1 LKQDSKAQVDKRLP
15 SIHILNSHKEK
26 EMLDFRKLFL
36 AAAILALMSV
46 SAFAQLSPLSCVA
59 QAAGTP
65 SIRAEGVA
73 ELVGDV
79 LILCNGGTPKS
90 GDQNLDQVNIQVFA
104 SPSINITSRYLDT
117 SGIGVF
123 NFSEA
128 LLFIDEPT
136 PDDQTI
142 CGGTVYPY
150 SVPAFSNQ
158 QIIGGVCGLHSGT
171 TGPVLG
177 IGTYDP
183 DTPAGTITQIVGL
196 TTNTSASQR
205 GNTYQARQ
213 SGSNSLIWQ
222 GIPFDPPGTQTTR
235 IIRLTNI
242 RVNASQLGVP
252 AGAQASVSLVVS
264 TSASGVGNPIALPIT
279 NPAPTV
285 AIAQNSL
292 NFSVRDTKNCLQCE
306 SANNRS
312 NSTFDGTNLQS
323 TLTCDSQFVEL
334 RYEELFPSVF
344 RRRNQAN
351 PGTGGVVP
359 PTPIDQNVLG
369 FIYQTETGFFRANTS
384 PVAGRWPTQTSG
396 QGNESLIAGTAGGT
410 LGLADHGTR
419 LIARFSN
426 VQNGVAIWARG
437 QAAVVTPQGGGGTTG
452 QAVLV
457 NTDPNGAGPFS
468 ATNLGGAYGQI
479 SIVGGTGQAVWE
491 IVNADT
497 TAIERV
503 EVQIVFAWLSN
514 TSNNLPALGTSS
526 ANGNLAPIS
535 TTATASSTAALPRF
549 VDGAVNRTLMTINS
563 CRSNILFPFVT
574 NIAGFDTG
582 LAIAN
587 TTKDPFG
594 TALQT
599 GNCTVNFYGTVGTS
613 KVCLSY
619 PSPSITGG
627 EYFAWSLSS
636 GGPVQATAGFTGYVI
651 AQCNFQYGHGFAFIS
666 DPGASKFIAGYV
678 ALIMDES
685 IGTRTGSKSETL
697 GH

>member
-1 LKQDSKAQVDKRLP
+1 
-15 SIHILNSHKEK
+15 
-26 EMLDFRKLFL
+26 MLDFRKLFL
-36 AAAILALMSV
+36 AVAILALMSV
-46 SAFAQLSPLSCVA
+46 SAFAQVIPALSCVA

-79 LILCNGGTPKS
+79 LILCNGGAPKS
-90 GDQNLDQVNIQVFA
+90 STQNLDQVNIQVFA

-142 CGGTVYPY
+142 CGGTAYPY

-158 QIIGGVCGLHSGT
+158 AIIGGVCGQHSGT
-171 TGPVLG
+171 TGAILG

-183 DTPAGTITQIVGL
+183 DILAGTITQIVGL
-196 TTNTSASQR
+196 TTSTSISYR

-222 GIPFDPPGTQTTR
+222 GVPFDPPGTQTTR

-252 AGAQASVSLVVS
+252 AGAQSSVSLVIS

-312 NSTFDGTNLQS
+312 NSTFSGDNFQSGLSCDG
-323 TLTCDSQFVEL
+323 QFVEL

-351 PGTGGVVP
+351 PGTLGVVP
-359 PTPIDQNVLG
+359 PTPIDQNLLG
-369 FIYQTETGFFRANTS
+369 FIYQTETGFYRASTS
-384 PVAGRWPTQTSG
+384 PTAGRWPTQTSG
-396 QGNESLIAGTAGGT
+396 QGNESLIAGTSGGT

-419 LIARFSN
+419 LIARFTN

-437 QAAVVTPQGGGGTTG
+437 QAPVRSPQGGSTNPITG

-503 EVQIVFAWLSN
+503 EIEIVFAWLSN

-535 TTATASSTAALPRF
+535 TTATASSSAALPRF
-549 VDGAVNRTLMTINS
+549 VVDGAVNRTLLTINS

-574 NIAGFDTG
+574 NVGGFDTG

-627 EYFAWSLSS
+627 EHFVWSLSS
-636 GGPVQATAGFTGYVI
+636 GGAVQATAGFQGYVI
-651 AQCNFQYGHGFAFIS
+651 AQCNFQYGHGYAFIS
-666 DPGASKFIAGYV
+666 DVGAQRLAQGYV